1 MTIHIQELT
10 FETII
15 GILDFER
22 KTPQRVIIDIELEYA
37 FDDEFIDY
45 ALVVK
50 STKELMIKEQFLL
63 IEDALLSIKEMIK
76 KSYPQTK
83 SLKIK
88 VSKPDILSECRVA
101 LSNFWEF

>member
-63 IEDALLSIKEMIK
+63 IEDALLNIKEMIK